1 MEHEK
6 EPLYMLVSCAICG
19 GFQSMEIY
27 VSTSR
32 VVQLGFS
39 QGCNW
44 SSILWPFLLQVKHM
58 PYVKKLFFLTLSI
71 LAASYSYRQLYQWR
85 LLPLCP
91 QIPGVPVTAECLLQ
105 VTDRAPGRQWP
116 CGRQGKALYPKGQ
129 CVIVLMWFLWYFVF
143 QQKPNHIST
152 DCHVQT
158 CKLQMHRSL
167 TAVLYYVFLT
177 NILTFYKSLVHLPN
191 SGSHASLRI
200 FHFPVV
206 SSVTNYQQHF
216 FSNDISVTVK

>member
-1 MEHEK
+1 MCGLPEHGNLRK
-6 EPLYMLVSCAICG
+6 HKSSSTTWVSPGLQLIFHTVTVFVASQRHAIC
-19 GFQSMEIY
+19 QE
-27 VSTSR
+27 T
-32 VVQLGFS
+32 
-39 QGCNW
+39 
-44 SSILWPFLLQVKHM
+44 LL
-58 PYVKKLFFLTLSI
+58 FNTI
-71 LAASYSYRQLYQWR
+71 NLAASYSYRQLYQWR

-91 QIPGVPVTAECLLQ
+91 QIPGFPVIAECLLQ

-177 NILTFYKSLVHLPN
+177 NIITFYKSLVHLPN
-191 SGSHASLRI
+191 SGSRASLRI

-206 SSVTNYQQHF
+206 SSVINYQQHF
-216 FSNDISVTVK
+216 

>member
-1 MEHEK
+1 MWGLPEHGNLCK
-6 EPLYMLVSCAICG
+6 HKSSSTTWVFPGLQLIFHTVTVFAPSQTHAIC
-19 GFQSMEIY
+19 QE
-27 VSTSR
+27 T
-32 VVQLGFS
+32 
-39 QGCNW
+39 
-44 SSILWPFLLQVKHM
+44 LLFNTM
-58 PYVKKLFFLTLSI
+58 N

-91 QIPGVPVTAECLLQ
+91 QTPGVTVTAECLLQ
-105 VTDRAPGRQWP
+105 VTDRAPGHQWP
-116 CGRQGKALYPKGQ
+116 SGRQGKALYPKGQ

-143 QQKPNHIST
+143 QHKPNHIST

-167 TAVLYYVFLT
+167 TAVLLSYYVFLT
-177 NILTFYKSLVHLPN
+177 NIITFYKSLVHLPN

-206 SSVTNYQQHF
+206 SSVINYQQHF
-216 FSNDISVTVK
+216 